1 MSKGIAYFNWKKL
14 ASQVDW
20 KLLLFLLLFLDV
32 KLAVKIPAI
41 ILIYLLRFNFKFG
54 FSFKNSRLP
63 LFYLLIMVIPFIGL
77 VIGGGY
83 SNTNYL
89 LVFAT
94 GLAFWALSL
103 LAIHQVKL
111 SVENNDTEIIH
122 NTIFAFFI
130 INAIFSFSNYAAIV
144 WETGA
149 INPYRYQGDSQKYFI
164 ATGDYIRGLTFD
176 TSTTNAAL
184 NAFGVIYFLTRKKY
198 AMMLVCMTV
207 LLYAG
212 SNFLNLALLLI
223 FALLFIFRT
232 DKVQKSVMVVC
243 LMMLVVFMAK
253 ISPQNDVYAQRTLEN
268 FLYGKAVV
276 PSRSSAQVKCTNI
289 PSLEEKRRIIANNY
303 IDSVKKANL
312 KKLHNPK
319 PLFTGLPQT
328 GQGRIFID
336 TADINSLPYQ
346 KRTDTSEQQLVLLKF
361 IGQHK
366 NSLTLSNQ
374 KNINAGIPG
383 KLISFVQ
390 TLTYFKQHPVKAIT
404 GAGIG
409 NFSSKLAFRATS
421 FGFAGGFPAKH
432 TYINS
437 AFLTNHLDV
446 YLTFFSKDMGYH
458 SLANSPFSVYDQ
470 LLAEYGL
477 LGLLAFAIYYLG
489 FFAKHASALTYG
501 LPLLLLLLMI
511 FLTDYWFEQLSV
523 IVFFELLML
532 LNIKET
538 TKPVPVPY
546 AS

>member
-1 MSKGIAYFNWKKL
+1 MFRGIADFNWKKL
-14 ASQVDW
+14 ISQVDW

-32 KLAVKIPAI
+32 KLAIKIPAI

-54 FSFKNSRLP
+54 FSFKNPRLP
-63 LFYLLIMVIPFIGL
+63 LFYLLIMFIPFIDL
-77 VIGGGY
+77 VMSGAY
-83 SNTNYL
+83 SNPNYL

-111 SVENNDTEIIH
+111 SVENNDVEIIH
-122 NTIFAFFI
+122 NTILAFFI
-130 INAIFSFSNYAAIV
+130 VNTIVSFGNYAAIV

-149 INPYRYQGDSQKYFI
+149 LNPYRYQGDSQKYFI

-184 NAFGVIYFLTRKKY
+184 NAFGVVYFLTRKKY
-198 AMMLVCMTV
+198 AMIFVCMAI

-212 SNFLNLALLLI
+212 SNFLNLALLVV
-223 FALLFIFRT
+223 FALLFIFGT
-232 DKVQKSVMVVC
+232 DRVQKSMIVVC

-253 ISPQNDVYAQRTLEN
+253 ISPQNDIYAERTLNN
-268 FLYGKAVV
+268 FLHRKAMIPTTASV
-276 PSRSSAQVKCTNI
+276 PVKCTNI
-289 PSLEEKRRIIANNY
+289 PSLEETRRVIATNY
-303 IDSVKKANL
+303 LDSVKKANL
-312 KKLHNPK
+312 KTLHNPK
-319 PLFTGLPQT
+319 PLFAGLPQT

-336 TADINSLPYQ
+336 TADINSSPYQ
-346 KRTDTSEQQLVLLKF
+346 RRSDTTDQQHTLLKF

-366 NSLTLSNQ
+366 SSLTLSNQ

-383 KLISFVQ
+383 KLISVVQ
-390 TLTYFKQHPVKAIT
+390 TFTYFKQHPVKAIT
-404 GAGIG
+404 GTGMG

-421 FGFAGGFPAKH
+421 FGFAGGFPVKH
-432 TYINS
+432 TYIS
-437 AFLTNHLDV
+437 PAFLTNHLDV
-446 YLTFFSKDMGYH
+446 YLTYFSKDMGYH

-477 LGLLAFAIYYLG
+477 LGLLAFAIFYFGY
-489 FFAKHASALTYG
+489 FAKHSSKLTYG
-501 LPLLLLLLMI
+501 LPLLLLLLI
-511 FLTDYWFEQLSV
+511 ICLTDYWFEQLSV

-538 TKPVPVPY
+538 AKPVPVSH

>member
-1 MSKGIAYFNWKKL
+1 MFKGIADFRWKKL
-14 ASQVDW
+14 VSQVDW

-32 KLAVKIPAI
+32 KLAIKIPAI

-63 LFYLLIMVIPFIGL
+63 LFYLLIMLIPFINL
-77 VIGGGY
+77 IIGGEY

-122 NTIFAFFI
+122 NTILAFFI
-130 INAIFSFSNYAAIV
+130 INAVFSFGNYAAIV

-149 INPYRYQGDSQKYFI
+149 LNPYRYQGNSQKYFI
-164 ATGDYIRGLTFD
+164 ATGDYIKGITFD

-184 NAFGVIYFLTRKKY
+184 NAFGVIYFLIRKKY
-198 AMMLVCMTV
+198 AMMLVCMAT

-212 SNFLNLALLLI
+212 SNFLNLALLLV

-232 DKVQKSVMVVC
+232 NKVQKSIIVAC

-253 ISPQNDVYAQRTLEN
+253 ISPQNNVYAERTINNILHRR
-268 FLYGKAVV
+268 AVI
-276 PSRSSAQVKCTNI
+276 PAKTSAAVRCTNI
-289 PSLEEKRRIIANNY
+289 PSLEERRRTIATNY
-303 IDSVKKANL
+303 LDSVKKANL
-312 KKLHNPK
+312 KKLHYPK
-319 PLFTGLPQT
+319 PLFAGLPQT

-336 TADINSLPYQ
+336 TADINSMPYQ
-346 KRTDTSEQQLVLLKF
+346 KRTDTSEQQLALLKF
-361 IGQHK
+361 ISQHK
-366 NSLTLSNQ
+366 NDLMLSNQ

-404 GAGIG
+404 GAGMG

-421 FGFAGGFPAKH
+421 FGFAGGFPVKH
-432 TYINS
+432 TYIGS

-446 YLTFFSKDMGYH
+446 YLTYFSKDMGYH

-477 LGLLAFAIYYLG
+477 LGLSAFAIYYLG
-489 FFAKHASALTYG
+489 FFAKHASVLTYG
-501 LPLLLLLLMI
+501 LPLLLLLLII
-511 FLTDYWFEQLSV
+511 FLTDYWFEQLSI

-538 TKPVPVPY
+538 AKPVPVSH